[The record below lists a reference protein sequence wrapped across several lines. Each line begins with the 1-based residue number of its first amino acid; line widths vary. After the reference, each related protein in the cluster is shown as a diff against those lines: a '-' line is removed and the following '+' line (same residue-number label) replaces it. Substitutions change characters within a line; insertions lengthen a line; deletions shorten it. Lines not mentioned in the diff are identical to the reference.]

1 MRGCHS
7 RQRPPARTMWA
18 LAAALTAATLQMAAS
33 TDRLDTQLALGK
45 ALVHTVITSGCSKYF
60 DWQVMGLVYS

>member
-1 MRGCHS
+1 MGPSQTSMRLAIAMALRLMVATS
-7 RQRPPARTMWA
+7 ARSSSVD
-18 LAAALTAATLQMAAS
+18 TLR
-33 TDRLDTQLALGK
+33 TPGK